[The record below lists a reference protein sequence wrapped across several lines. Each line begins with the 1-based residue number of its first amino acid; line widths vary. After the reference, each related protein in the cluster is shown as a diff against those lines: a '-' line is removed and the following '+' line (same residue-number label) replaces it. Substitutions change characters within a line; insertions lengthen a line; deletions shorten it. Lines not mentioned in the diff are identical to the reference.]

1 MPQHQHLAVQVAA
14 ILADQA
20 FLALRIQIAGYQ
32 QSRAAGRYAE
42 YAAFPIIIDVFA
54 FRRHQKLE
62 IYSVPLPTLFRTM
75 PRPLIKFRLPG
86 INPAVRYLADCLK
99 TAVVVAVVMR
109 QNQLVQT
116 ADTRRIQA
124 RHNPRL
130 RRRCSSG
137 VKQKMM
143 ICRPYQHRQT
153 LTRIPNDDFRTVS
166 TYRLRTVKHKSG
178 QNRRRPRTQT

>member
-1 MPQHQHLAVQVAA
+1 MPQHQHLAVQVAS

-20 FLALRIQIAGYQ
+20 FLALRIQIARYQ
-32 QSRAAGRYAE
+32 QCRTARHNTQNTT
-42 YAAFPIIIDVFA
+42 FPIIIDVFA
-54 FRRHQKLE
+54 FRRPQKLE
-62 IYSVPLPTLFRTM
+62 IYAVPLPTLFRTM

-86 INPAVRYLADCLK
+86 INPAGGNIPHRPK

-116 ADTRRIQA
+116 ADTRRIQT

-130 RRRCSSG
+130 CRRCSSS

-143 ICRPYQHRQT
+143 ICRLNRHRQT
-153 LTRIPNDDFRTVS
+153 LPRIPNRNRNLIFR
-166 TYRLRTVKHKSG
+166 HAG
-178 QNRRRPRTQT
+178 